1 MINVL
6 LTCAGRRN
14 YLVGY
19 FREAL
24 AGRGEI
30 LAADLSASAPAMHE
44 ADRAFLVPPITDPDY
59 IETLLR
65 ICRENQV
72 RLVLSLNDLELPI
85 LARHRHR
92 FEAVGATAVVSS
104 ADVIDLCFDKLQT
117 ARFVE
122 EIGLSTPRTFATL
135 EEARQAVSRGEL
147 TFPTVIKP
155 RWGTASIG
163 NDYPASMEELEMG
176 WHLGRLRLLR
186 SFLAGVSSADE
197 ERCFLIQEK
206 LPGVEYNLDIVNDLQ
221 GRHVKTFVRR
231 KIAMRVGEG
240 AVQAV
245 TVDDPVL
252 EEIGRRISEGLGHVG
267 ILDCDIFVE
276 GEKYTVIDLNPRFG
290 GSYPFTHMAGADIP
304 AVLIAWALGEPVD
317 PAWLRAAPG
326 VASAKCDR
334 VVRIDE
340 EKFSVARKPVEFT
353 PRLAEAAQG

>member
-19 FREAL
+19 FRDAL

-30 LAADLSASAPAMHE
+30 LAADLSPAAPAMHE
-44 ADRAFLVPPITDPDY
+44 ADRAFLVPPITDPEY
-59 IETLLR
+59 IDTLLV
-65 ICRENQV
+65 ICRENEV

-85 LARHRHR
+85 LARNRHR
-92 FEAVGATAVVSS
+92 FESVGATAVVSS
-104 ADVIDLCFDKLQT
+104 PEVVELCFDKLKT
-117 ARFVE
+117 ARFVQT
-122 EIGLSTPRTFATL
+122 IGLSSPRTYATL
-135 EEARQAVSRGEL
+135 DEARRAVSMGEL
-147 TFPTVIKP
+147 SFPAVMKP

-176 WHLGRLRLLR
+176 WHLGRLRLMR
-186 SFLAGVSSADE
+186 SFLAGVSAADE

-206 LPGVEYNLDIVNDLQ
+206 LPGIEYNLDIVNDLH

-231 KIAMRVGEG
+231 KVAMRVGEG

-252 EEIGRRISEGLGHVG
+252 EGIGRRISEALGHVG
-267 ILDCDIFVE
+267 ILDCDIFVD
-276 GEKYTVIDLNPRFG
+276 GDRYTVIDLNPRFG

-317 PAWLRAAPG
+317 PAWLRTAPG

-340 EKFSVARKPVEFT
+340 EKFSVARKSVEFT
-353 PRLAEAAQG
+353 PHLAEAAG